1 VHGGV
6 RMLGFLKTKKEKLKK
21 DTLIATLTN
30 KEVEVF
36 KILVE
41 GYTMKEASKLLNV
54 KYSTINSHTK
64 AIYKKLSVNSRS
76 QLILKFHNLTNNIN
90 SKEGEI

>member
-76 QLILKFHNLTNNIN
+76 QLILKFHNLTNNMN